1 MTHSQSNTHAHHVA
15 ASECHLTWLFHSL
28 TSLSLSLSLSLFSFS
43 ALSGQALANILVAL
57 QHGVSVVDCS
67 VAGLGGC
74 PYAAGATGN
83 VATEDVLY
91 MLNGLGIQTG
101 VDMPKL
107 LQVSGWISSML
118 GVEIASRSGRA
129 THQTMVDVS
138 GLEDDDAFSEAPPGV
153 HGLKPH

>member
-1 MTHSQSNTHAHHVA
+1 MTLTSVEMRGHSEAATQCCVA
-15 ASECHLTWLFHSL
+15 AERSL
-28 TSLSLSLSLSLFSFS
+28 VLSCQFRFLLSQ
-43 ALSGQALANILVAL
+43 GQALANILVAL

-101 VDMPKL
+101 VNMQQL
-107 LQVSGWISSML
+107 LQISGWISSCL
-118 GVEIASRSGRA
+118 GQENEWGEASRARECNLLASVLGS
-129 THQTMVDVS
+129 HISLLVLS
-138 GLEDDDAFSEAPPGV
+138 
-153 HGLKPH
+153 